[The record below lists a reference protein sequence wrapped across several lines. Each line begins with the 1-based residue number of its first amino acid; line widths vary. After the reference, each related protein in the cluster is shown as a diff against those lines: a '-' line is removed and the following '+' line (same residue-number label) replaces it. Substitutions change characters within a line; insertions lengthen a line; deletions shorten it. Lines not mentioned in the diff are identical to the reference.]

1 VVMAVGQVVI
11 VFLQTIDEEQILKYS
26 LILKG

>member
-1 VVMAVGQVVI
+1 MAVGQVVI